1 MPLFSALL
9 GLLLPAPCAGCG
21 SGRIPLC
28 PSCRAALTAARPGP
42 TAFTAVHAAA
52 LYADPVRRLLLA
64 HKERGALP
72 LAGPLGEALAGAVRS
87 ALGPGGAGCPVLL
100 VPVPSTRGSVRARG
114 HDPTLRLARA
124 AARSLRRDGRPAAV
138 AAVLRHTRRVADQ
151 SGLSAAARQHNL
163 DGALTV
169 PARLAGRLAPCRPTA
184 AHPTAAHPTTAHPM
198 TAHPT
203 AGQRTTGHPAPGRA
217 ATDHATSGGAGTDQ
231 AGTDRATPCR
241 LVLVDDLV
249 TTGASLTEAA
259 RALTMAGAPPSAAAT
274 VAAAGLR
281 RATAARPPAPGGP
294 SAARVGL
301 GGDKGRA
308 THGPEVTRGR

>member
-21 SGRIPLC
+21 VGRIPLC
-28 PSCRAALTAARPGP
+28 PSCRAALATVRPGG
-42 TAFTAVHAAA
+42 TALTSVHAAA
-52 LYADPVRRLLLA
+52 PYAGPVRRLLLA

-72 LAGPLGEALAGAVRS
+72 LAGPLGEALAAAVRS
-87 ALGPGGAGCPVLL
+87 ALGPDAGGCPVLL

-138 AAVLRHTRRVADQ
+138 APVLRHTRRVADQ
-151 SGLSAAARQHNL
+151 SGLSAAARRRNL
-163 DGALTV
+163 DGALCV

-184 AHPTAAHPTTAHPM
+184 
-198 TAHPT
+198 
-203 AGQRTTGHPAPGRA
+203 GHPAPGQR
-217 ATDHATSGGAGTDQ
+217 TSGQAAGRPTTGQ
-231 AGTDRATPCR
+231 AVPGRPWEDAPRAGRPAAGCR

-249 TTGASLTEAA
+249 TTGASLGEAA
-259 RALTMAGAPPSAAAT
+259 RALARAGAPPSAAAT

-281 RATAARPPAPGGP
+281 RTGPARPPASGAGPSTGEAPRDDANTGDGP
-294 SAARVGL
+294 SADGAPVTP
-301 GGDKGRA
+301 GR
-308 THGPEVTRGR
+308 